1 MTCTRCEGLM
11 VSDELLD
18 LQESYHPM
26 RLEGHRCL
34 SCGNIVDPLI
44 QRHRMVQNSHLYFCR
59 RIASGEAVPLRPDQA
74 DGLSESPRS
83 RCRLREVRCKSR
95 ISSRSHPR
103 PDSIPPRPRCPTPR

>member
-11 VSDELLD
+11 VSDDLID

-44 QRHRMVQNSHLYFCR
+44 QRHRMVQNSHLYSVA
-59 RIASGEAVPLRPDQA
+59 AS
-74 DGLSESPRS
+74 
-83 RCRLREVRCKSR
+83 
-95 ISSRSHPR
+95 
-103 PDSIPPRPRCPTPR
+103 PPAKTFLFDLIKLTA